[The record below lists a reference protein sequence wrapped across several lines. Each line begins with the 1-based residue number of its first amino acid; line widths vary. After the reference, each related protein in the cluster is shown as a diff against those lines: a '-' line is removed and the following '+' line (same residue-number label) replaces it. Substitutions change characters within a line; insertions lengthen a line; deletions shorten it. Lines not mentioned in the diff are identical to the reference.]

1 MCRLIAKTTEIS
13 SLSANT
19 IQTIPDRGPFKI
31 ETRDLVLEENGSTE
45 GSTPFANELVHLSQ
59 SRLVCLGQLII
70 RALCIRTLLFN
81 EDFAACSNGNEGPFS
96 NHLRPSDAMTSKV
109 PLIAPRK
116 NSSGIPEGCL
126 ASLRHGRFANKQIV
140 IDEVKIAMEGMFIWM
155 QNYFQNP
162 IYNYA
167 ISGIAICLGKY
178 AATGCENDDN
188 FLLDSISAR
197 CRQAFV
203 SNLQNSRSFVSKCAE
218 EIVDVNASTQP
229 TSVYEKTAQSI
240 PTDETCFCQ
249 GKSSQKSE
257 CDGTVF
263 VYFGSCQGSNLS
275 SNPPIPLKETA
286 NIRSTRNNITLPRD
300 ISRLTSGGHTAVGRY
315 LSVFQRGGVAQR
327 CRIIWVKP
335 IMSRTPRTPS
345 KLNARN
351 SFTTH
356 NHTRDQLH
364 HS

>member
-1 MCRLIAKTTEIS
+1 MNFQPRWSLFSFSGRKRQKRRFDPNLSPGNKGNSRINDPGDFTMNIRLYMDGLENMCRLIAKTTEIS

-218 EIVDVNASTQP
+218 EIVDVNAS
-229 TSVYEKTAQSI
+229 
-240 PTDETCFCQ
+240 
-249 GKSSQKSE
+249 
-257 CDGTVF
+257 
-263 VYFGSCQGSNLS
+263 
-275 SNPPIPLKETA
+275 
-286 NIRSTRNNITLPRD
+286 
-300 ISRLTSGGHTAVGRY
+300 
-315 LSVFQRGGVAQR
+315 
-327 CRIIWVKP
+327 
-335 IMSRTPRTPS
+335 
-345 KLNARN
+345 
-351 SFTTH
+351 
-356 NHTRDQLH
+356 
-364 HS
+364 